1 MYTEDSV
8 KESPS
13 LTGMSVPMAID
24 NKKEYQRQIFDR
36 PTTEEYEKKKKD
48 FSMSVSKELIGGF
61 SAEDRFDI
69 FNDIR
74 RELEKALRSQVEDM
88 AYRLKT
94 DNEYFE
100 GLKNLIY

>member
-1 MYTEDSV
+1 MHTEKSEQERPIDAINVS
-8 KESPS
+8 
-13 LTGMSVPMAID
+13 MAID

-36 PTTEEYEKKKKD
+36 PTTEEHEKKKKE
-48 FSMSVSKELIGGF
+48 FSISVSKELINSF

-88 AYRLKT
+88 AYRLRT

>member
-1 MYTEDSV
+1 MYTEKSEQERILPTIKVD
-8 KESPS
+8 
-13 LTGMSVPMAID
+13 MAID

-36 PTTEEYEKKKKD
+36 PTTEEHEKKKKD
-48 FSMSVSKELIGGF
+48 FAMSVSKELINSF
-61 SAEDRFDI
+61 TPEDRFDI

-74 RELEKALRSQVEDM
+74 RELEKALRVQVEDM

>member
-1 MYTEDSV
+1 MYTEKS
-8 KESPS
+8 EQERPIE
-13 LTGMSVPMAID
+13 TINVPMAID

-36 PTTEEYEKKKKD
+36 PTTEEHEKTKKE
-48 FSMSVSKELIGGF
+48 FSTSVSKELIGSF

-94 DNEYFE
+94 DRY
-100 GLKNLIY
+100 GGVSCHIA

>member
-1 MYTEDSV
+1 MYTEKS
-8 KESPS
+8 EQERPS
-13 LTGMSVPMAID
+13 LTGIKVDMAID

-36 PTTEEYEKKKKD
+36 PTTEEHEKKKKD
-48 FSMSVSKELIGGF
+48 FAMTVSKEFINSF

-74 RELEKALRSQVEDM
+74 RELEKALRVQVEDM